1 MRYYP
6 IAIDTKNKDILVLG
20 GGRAAYLKLKKLVNT
35 YAIITVIS
43 KEFCQDIINLQKSN
57 NEKLILIIKTIDRE
71 RLDFSDEY
79 SMVFIC
85 TDDIDLNI
93 ELYKHFKYKK
103 VLAMMSDNRE
113 SSDFIS
119 SAVLEKENIIIAFN
133 TEGRSPT
140 AAKLLLKETEKILTD
155 ELIEKIDLI
164 CKIREKYKSQKCDV
178 VSNKEDPH
186 YIMRSIALC
195 TNKELEE
202 KLKILNKIKGDQL

>member
-6 IAIDTKNKDILVLG
+6 IAIDTKDKDILVLG

-57 NEKLILIIKTIDRE
+57 NEKLVLRIKTIDKE
-71 RLDFSDEY
+71 KLDFSDEY
-79 SMVFIC
+79 SVVFIC
-85 TDDIDLNI
+85 TDDKDLNN
-93 ELYKHFKYKK
+93 ELYKYFKHKK

-113 SSDFIS
+113 GSDFIS
-119 SAVLEKENIIIAFN
+119 SAVLEKENITIAFN

-164 CKIREKYKSQKCDV
+164 CKIREKLKSQKYDA
-178 VSNKEDPH
+178 NKEDLH
-186 YIMRSIALC
+186 YMMESIALC

-202 KLKILNKIKGDQL
+202 TLRILDEIKGESK